1 MKYYLVG
8 FSGSGKST
16 YGKVLA
22 EKMGLGFVDLDNM
35 VVQKSGKSITQ
46 IFEKDGEESFRKL
59 EYQALLET
67 EKMENVVIAT
77 GGGTS
82 VFNNSMEWMN
92 ANGITIYLKLFEGD
106 LKSYLID
113 DLEERPLLKDLDE
126 PELERY
132 IYENLRERAYFYH
145 QSKIIINPM
154 QIDENELSG
163 VLISG

>member
-46 IFEKDGEESFRKL
+46 IFEKDGEEAFRKL